1 MATCDRCQ
9 SVAAIFISV
18 LCGNVPIARE
28 RVQMGPVIAAGSTVT
43 TSEPRPALDPEA
55 PVNSSPTEVPA
66 EKRNNPDLLEETP
79 TFRWTAPKLMITVLV
94 FLGAGFFEIGG
105 GWLVW
110 ATIREARAPWMAV
123 LGGLV
128 LAAYGFVA
136 CLNPMPGFGRVYA
149 VYGGFFIVLSFA
161 WARVV
166 DGVKVDIGDVVGAA
180 IALTGVLVIML
191 WPRGSGIPASF

>member
-1 MATCDRCQ
+1 MAVRSRCLHA
-9 SVAAIFISV
+9 AAIFTGA
-18 LCGNVPIARE
+18 LCGAFGDTVP
-28 RVQMGPVIAAGSTVT
+28 TVGKANA
-43 TSEPRPALDPEA
+43 SEPRPALDPEA
-55 PVNSSPTEVPA
+55 PVYSSRTEVAA
-66 EKRNNPDLLEETP
+66 EEQATPELEEEIP
-79 TFRWTAPKLMITVLV
+79 TFRWTAPKLIITVLV
-94 FLGAGFFEIGG
+94 FLAAGLFEIGG

-110 ATIREARAPWMAV
+110 ATVREARAPWMAV

-166 DGVKVDIGDVVGAA
+166 DGVKVDLGDVVGAA
-180 IALTGVLVIML
+180 IALAGVLVIML
-191 WPRGSGIPASF
+191 WPRGSGGPTSS

>member
-1 MATCDRCQ
+1 L
-9 SVAAIFISV
+9 V
-18 LCGNVPIARE
+18 
-28 RVQMGPVIAAGSTVT
+28 
-43 TSEPRPALDPEA
+43 
-55 PVNSSPTEVPA
+55 
-66 EKRNNPDLLEETP
+66 
-79 TFRWTAPKLMITVLV
+79 ITVLV
-94 FLGAGFFEIGG
+94 FLAAGLFEIGG

-110 ATIREARAPWMAV
+110 AAVREARAPWMAA

-166 DGVKVDIGDVVGAA
+166 DGVKVDVGDAVGAA
-180 IALTGVLVIML
+180 IALAGVLVIML
-191 WPRGSGIPASF
+191 WPRGSGSPAGF

>member
-1 MATCDRCQ
+1 MCDRCGN
-9 SVAAIFISV
+9 VAAIFISV

-28 RVQMGPVIAAGSTVT
+28 RAPMGPVIAAGSTVT
-43 TSEPRPALDPEA
+43 TSEPRPALDREA
-55 PVNSSPTEVPA
+55 PVNSTPAEVPA
-66 EKRNNPDLLEETP
+66 EGKNNPDLLEEAP
-79 TFRWTAPKLMITVLV
+79 TFRWTAPNLIVTVLV
-94 FLGAGFFEIGG
+94 FLAAGFFEIGG

-110 ATIREARAPWMAV
+110 ATVREARAPWMAV

-166 DGVKVDIGDVVGAA
+166 DGVKVDMGDVVGAA

-191 WPRGSGIPASF
+191 WPRVSGSPASF